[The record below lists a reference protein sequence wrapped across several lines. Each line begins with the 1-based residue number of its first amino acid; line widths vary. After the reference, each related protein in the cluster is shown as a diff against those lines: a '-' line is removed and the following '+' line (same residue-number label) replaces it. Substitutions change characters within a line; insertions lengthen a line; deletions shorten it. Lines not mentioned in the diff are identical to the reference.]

1 MFHHKNECTK
11 LVFFFKDKENKF
23 CKKKL
28 FCYEWI
34 IFMHFNYIPIF
45 FMPIFF
51 FNLFYQKKKRFNLC
65 QFLDKINYPNLSCH
79 NQLYSKHTQGGRT
92 LKTSWPQ
99 YSLIGATLSSG
110 SILAM
115 PRSFLGVLLD
125 NTKWEPLGRPKTSLE
140 F

>member
-1 MFHHKNECTK
+1 MHKISCLI
-11 LVFFFKDKENKF
+11 LVFLKIRKTSFAKKTFLLGVNHFFAF
-23 CKKKL
+23 WL
-28 FCYEWI
+28 HTY
-34 IFMHFNYIPIF
+34 IF
-45 FMPIFF
+45 FSCHFF
-51 FNLFYQKKKRFNLC
+51 FYIFYHNKKRLNLS
-65 QFLDKINYPNLSCH
+65 QILDRINYPNLSCH
-79 NQLYSKHTQGGRT
+79 NQLYLKHTQGGRT
-92 LKTSWPQ
+92 LKTSGPQ